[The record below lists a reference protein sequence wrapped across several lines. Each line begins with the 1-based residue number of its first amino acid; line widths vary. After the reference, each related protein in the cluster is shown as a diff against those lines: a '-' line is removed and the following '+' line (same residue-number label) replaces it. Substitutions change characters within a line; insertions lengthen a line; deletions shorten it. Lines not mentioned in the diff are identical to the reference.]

1 MMSKKRSQRTKKGKD
16 PIRKLWGY
24 CKLLV
29 FLTAIGCVGYGFW
42 YSQQDE
48 ATQSNSQEQI
58 LVVLD
63 WLIER
68 DETKKETDEILR
80 WIVQQIPASQGIVV
94 SVGNIEGADYYTF
107 AGVPVGS
114 RPVKVLK
121 NRGYLV
127 GYDEARQNPAWVA
140 YRLEYAADAS
150 TVERPNGFKTDSRT
164 RARVDHHDYTNTGY
178 DRGHMAPNYAI
189 GRAYGAKAQVE
200 TFLMSNIVP
209 QLPDLNR
216 GPWRALEQRIANA
229 YLDDSRELWVITGP
243 IYDETSLQLSAGV
256 AVPFSFFKIVVDV
269 VNSGKVRLL
278 AFVMPQQIKDDDLKA
293 YLTSVDMIEA
303 ETGLDFFSL
312 LDDLA
317 ESQLESRRAGR
328 VW

>member
-1 MMSKKRSQRTKKGKD
+1 
-16 PIRKLWGY
+16 
-24 CKLLV
+24 
-29 FLTAIGCVGYGFW
+29 VGYGYW

-48 ATQSNSQEQI
+48 TTQSRSQEQM
-58 LVVLD
+58 LVALD

-94 SVGNIEGADYYTF
+94 SVGNIEGADRYTF

-121 NRGYLV
+121 NKGYIV
-127 GYDEARQNPAWVA
+127 GYDEALMNPAWVA

-150 TVERPNGFKTDSRT
+150 TIERPHGFETDSRT

-189 GRAYGAKAQVE
+189 GRAHGAKAQIE

-209 QLPDLNR
+209 QMPDLNR
-216 GPWRALEQRIANA
+216 GPWKELEQRVAND
-229 YLDDSRELWVITGP
+229 YLEESRELWVITGS
-243 IYDETSLQLSAGV
+243 IYDESNLQLRSGV
-256 AVPFSFFKIVVDV
+256 SVPSSFFKIVVDV
-269 VNSGKVRLL
+269 VDDEKVRLL
-278 AFVMPQQIKDDDLKA
+278 AFVMPQQVKDEELKA
-293 YLTSVDMIEA
+293 YLVSVDMIEA
-303 ETGLDFFSL
+303 ETGLDFFSV
-312 LDDLA
+312 LDDA
-317 ESQLESRRAGR
+317 VEDQLEAPKSARL
-328 VW
+328 W